1 MLGALA
7 LGRWEKLVKS
17 WVVFGI
23 WAREK
28 GGGNSWLYIGFFF
41 LWLGHGA
48 RPDFVCN
55 VTGEVLRRGYQTGVT
70 WANMARSP
78 SLMW

>member
-41 LWLGHGA
+41 FFGL
-48 RPDFVCN
+48 D
-55 VTGEVLRRGYQTGVT
+55 
-70 WANMARSP
+70 MARGRT
-78 SLMW
+78 LFAT